1 MDDCTRALVEDRR
14 LDLPPD
20 DESSATPVILIVDDN
35 QFDSELVRRALEPD
49 GYHIFVANDAGKALE
64 ILMEHPTN
72 IVISDHNMPRVSGV
86 EFVMNVRNLFPRT
99 VRIVMSGV
107 GSTEM
112 LTDAVNAASIDKY
125 LSKNWD
131 AARLR
136 SEVREALLR
145 RLSKSV

>member
-1 MDDCTRALVEDRR
+1 
-14 LDLPPD
+14 
-20 DESSATPVILIVDDN
+20 
-35 QFDSELVRRALEPD
+35 
-49 GYHIFVANDAGKALE
+49 
-64 ILMEHPTN
+64 MEHPTN

-99 VRIVMSGV
+99 VRIVMSGA

>member
-1 MDDCTRALVEDRR
+1 
-14 LDLPPD
+14 
-20 DESSATPVILIVDDN
+20 
-35 QFDSELVRRALEPD
+35 
-49 GYHIFVANDAGKALE
+49 
-64 ILMEHPTN
+64 MEHPTN

-99 VRIVMSGV
+99 VRIVMSGA

-112 LTDAVNAASIDKY
+112 LTDAVNAAAIDKY

-136 SEVREALLR
+136 PEVREALLR
-145 RLSKSV
+145 RPSKAV